1 MGPLH
6 PFLTIH
12 AEHRADAYVI
22 GLEGQLD
29 LAGCADLD
37 FALTEAEHVRADR
50 IVLDLEQL
58 TYIDSSGLKVLLDAS
73 RRSAS
78 NGNRLEMTR
87 PTGHPADML
96 RLTSLDVT
104 LPLVDSGGWKSPMLG
119 PQAPPAEDANLP
131 RLGERFVGG
140 DSR

>member
-1 MGPLH
+1 MGSLH

-37 FALTEAEHVRADR
+37 FALSQAEQARADR
-50 IVLDLEQL
+50 IILDLGAL
-58 TYIDSSGLKVLLDAS
+58 TSIDSSGLEVLLDAS

-96 RLTSLDVT
+96 RLTALDVT
-104 LPLVDSGGWKSPMLG
+104 LPFAESGGWNSPSLG
-119 PQAPPAEDANLP
+119 PQAPPPEDANLP
-131 RLGERFVGG
+131 RLGERSVER